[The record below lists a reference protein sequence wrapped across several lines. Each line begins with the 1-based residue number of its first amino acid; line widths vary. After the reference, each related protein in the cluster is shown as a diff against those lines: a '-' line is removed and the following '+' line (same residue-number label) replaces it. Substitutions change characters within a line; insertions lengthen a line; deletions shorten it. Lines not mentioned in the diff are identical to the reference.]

1 VRDGVGHTGNYL
13 GYTQFLA
20 ASPNG
25 KRSVTVSV
33 NEQLS
38 PVQGAPGV
46 FDALRRAVGK
56 AVCAAL
62 AD

>member
-1 VRDGVGHTGNYL
+1 VWDHTGNYPS
-13 GYTQFLA
+13 YTQFLA

-25 KRSVTVSV
+25 RRWVTVSV

-46 FDALRRAVGK
+46 FDALRRAEGK
-56 AVCAAL
+56 AVCTAL
-62 AD
+62 AE

>member
-1 VRDGVGHTGNYL
+1 MWGHTGSDP

-20 ASPNG
+20 GEPNG

-46 FDALRRAVGK
+46 FDALRRAEVK

>member
-1 VRDGVGHTGNYL
+1 MWDHTGNYP
-13 GYTQFLA
+13 GYTQFPA

-25 KRSVTVSV
+25 RRWVTVSV

-46 FDALRRAVGK
+46 S
-56 AVCAAL
+56 
-62 AD
+62 